1 MGTHSP
7 TPSINSQS
15 GMPAPAIKECVPLD
29 SLDARILQYR
39 YASQKILKLIENVK
53 SLVKICSQEKKIA
66 FTKYIILL
74 NGCIFNVN
82 DNIYRRSEILINGN
96 KFNPAQSIEPSPN
109 TNAVSFD
116 CMDNSTNYDTTRLRL
131 PTVRQ
136 SMDTLKLL
144 ELLLIN
150 TFEIYDH
157 KWKTAMNERS
167 TQEAKRDKPLFTL
180 DDIADM
186 LEFPELQSMQLL
198 VDDEP
203 ENTSADAKADISLR
217 SFDLKSLNIN
227 LVNFELAMSLFR
239 NRIDALGRCKVKEN
253 LLSSPR
259 YKFILQRSLLLLLHL
274 ADFYGVVRKFGK
286 MLYHNNS
293 FYFENYA
300 RTSDSLRVVM
310 KNLEVYFNQSKK
322 NSLLLAAITRI
333 TRNGSLMAVRPDNI
347 HELYKVSDDTY
358 SLLSTMMLVLKRFQA
373 EWQII
378 IDSNRSNEFDKEQLR
393 RKLKEQ
399 TIRERNEQK
408 RLQFNAQLDRNMEA
422 MHISPEKFKAD
433 MEKQSR
439 FQKELFDDA
448 IEARLIKEAGVR
460 DQEQQKAEEMQQKV
474 GEREKQLR
482 EELRSARS
490 SPNSLSRQSS
500 ISRSRSSS
508 LQSNQDDGSL
518 RRSKSTSSR
527 RNSLLV
533 TPEIQRTIPEQNESV
548 SDPIS
553 PLVVFQTPTINATTA
568 GAGASSNLSPHP
580 QTIVS
585 KPQNSPVDHAR
596 AAALASKKVTQPPL
610 TAQQRLQQH
619 IMKSSQNG
627 QAIAKR
633 IEPKPRPRSLY
644 AHLNGSPA
652 KFLDGANSGS
662 RSNSLQSDAEF
673 PTSPLNSLKQSN
685 FPDFQVQTNRSRSGS
700 LQGSENLQSPGN
712 SAAGRASPSNSVSRS
727 RSGSLS
733 QRPVSSIPEGDE
745 TTKDSEADNTAT
757 RNSPSKTSENSS
769 IKTRSRASSTRQNG
783 PPQNL
788 GNVLV
793 VPEDS
798 SPELDANGEVIKKV
812 RFTGVPE
819 YSEDEDAPTPQQ
831 MQKQMRQK
839 WSSYKPQ
846 FRNRTK
852 QLNSQEG
859 LAFRKFQGSMV
870 GGEFEGFSKVNA
882 NSIPVEVNGKFSMMS
897 VINSPESPGPSRK
910 LTKLF
915 KRR

>member
-1 MGTHSP
+1 MSTHSP

-15 GMPAPAIKECVPLD
+15 GLPAPSLKECIPID

-53 SLVKICSQEKKIA
+53 SLVKTCSQEKKIA
-66 FTKYIILL
+66 FTKYIIVL

-96 KFNPAQSIEPSPN
+96 KFNPAQSIESSPN
-109 TNAVSFD
+109 TNPVSFD
-116 CMDNSTNYDTTRLRL
+116 CMDNSTNYDTTRLKL

-136 SMDTLKLL
+136 CLDTLKLL

-167 TQEAKRDKPLFTL
+167 SQEAKKDRPLFTL

-186 LEFPELQSMQLL
+186 LDFPELQSMQLL

-203 ENTSADAKADISLR
+203 ENTFADAKADICLR
-217 SFDLKSLNIN
+217 SFDLKSLNVN
-227 LVNFELAMSLFR
+227 LPKFELAMDAFR
-239 NRIDALGRCKVKEN
+239 DRIDALGRCKVKEN
-253 LLSSPR
+253 LLSLPH
-259 YKFILQRSLLLLLHL
+259 YKFILHRSLLLILHL

-286 MLYHNNS
+286 VLYHNNS

-300 RTSDSLRVVM
+300 RTSESLRAVM
-310 KNLEVYFNQSKK
+310 RNFEVYFNQSKK
-322 NSLLLAAITRI
+322 NNLLLAAITKM
-333 TRNGSLMAVRPDNI
+333 TRNGGLMVVRPDNI
-347 HELYKVSDDTY
+347 FELYKVSDDAH
-358 SLLSTMMLVLKRFQA
+358 SMLSTMILVLKRFQA
-373 EWQII
+373 EWQTI
-378 IDSNRSNEFDKEQLR
+378 IDSNRSNEFDREQMR
-393 RKLKEQ
+393 QKLKQQ
-399 TIRERNEQK
+399 TIREQNEQK
-408 RLQFNAQLDRNMEA
+408 RLQVNAQLGKNMEA

-433 MEKQSR
+433 VEKQSKSH
-439 FQKELFDDA
+439 KELFLDA
-448 IEARLIKEAGVR
+448 REPKFTQQADSS
-460 DQEQQKAEEMQQKV
+460 DQEQQKAEETRQKV

-482 EELRSARS
+482 EELRSTRS

-500 ISRSRSSS
+500 ISRSRTSS
-508 LQSNQDDGSL
+508 LQSNQDDFTL

-527 RNSLLV
+527 HNSQMV
-533 TPEIQRTIPEQNESV
+533 TPEMHRTIPEQNETGAEPTSRLIV
-548 SDPIS
+548 FHS
-553 PLVVFQTPTINATTA
+553 PTMNSTTA
-568 GAGASSNLSPHP
+568 GGGASSKPVSHP
-580 QTIVS
+580 QTKLL
-585 KPQNSPVDHAR
+585 KPPSSPVDHAR
-596 AAALASKKVTQPPL
+596 AAALASKKSTQPPL

-633 IEPKPRPRSLY
+633 IESKPRPRSLY
-644 AHLNGSPA
+644 AQLNGSPA
-652 KFLDGANSGS
+652 KHLDDSGS

-685 FPDFQVQTNRSRSGS
+685 FPDLQIQTSRSRSGS
-700 LQGSENLQSPGN
+700 LQGNEPLESPAN
-712 SAAGRASPSNSVSRS
+712 IAAARASPSNSAPRS

-733 QRPVSSIPEGDE
+733 QRPVSTIPEADE
-745 TTKDSEADNTAT
+745 TTKSPEADTTAT
-757 RNSPSKTSENSS
+757 RNSPNKTSENSS
-769 IKTRSRASSTRQNG
+769 VKTRSRSSSTRQNG

-793 VPEDS
+793 VPESS
-798 SPELDANGEVIKKV
+798 SPQFDANGEVIKKV

-859 LAFRKFQGSMV
+859 LAFRKFQGSMI

-882 NSIPVEVNGKFSMMS
+882 NSIPVEGNGKFSMMS

>member
-1 MGTHSP
+1 MSAHSP
-7 TPSINSQS
+7 APSINSHS
-15 GMPAPAIKECVPLD
+15 DMPAPAIKDCVPLD

-39 YASQKILKLIENVK
+39 YASQKILKLVENVK
-53 SLVKICSQEKKIA
+53 FLVKTCSQEKKIA

-109 TNAVSFD
+109 IGAVSFD
-116 CMDNSTNYDTTRLRL
+116 CMDNSTNYDTTKLRL

-136 SMDTLKLL
+136 SLDTLKLL

-157 KWKTAMNERS
+157 KWKIAMNDRS
-167 TQEAKRDKPLFTL
+167 SQETKKDKPLFTL
-180 DDIADM
+180 DDISDV

-198 VDDEP
+198 IDDEP
-203 ENTSADAKADISLR
+203 ENTSADAKADVYLR
-217 SFDLKSLNIN
+217 SIDLKSLKVN
-227 LVNFELAMSLFR
+227 LANFELAMDAFR
-239 NRIDALGRCKVKEN
+239 DRIDALGRCKVKEN

-259 YKFILQRSLLLLLHL
+259 YKYILQRSFLLLLHL

-286 MLYHNNS
+286 VLYHNNS

-300 RTSDSLRVVM
+300 RTSESLRVVM
-310 KNLEVYFNQSKK
+310 RNFEVYFNQSKK
-322 NSLLLAAITRI
+322 NNLLLAAITKI
-333 TRNGSLMAVRPDNI
+333 TRNGSLMAVRPDHI
-347 HELYKVSDDTY
+347 VELYKVSDDAH
-358 SLLSTMMLVLKRFQA
+358 SLLSTMVFVLRRFQA
-373 EWQII
+373 EWQVI

-399 TIRERNEQK
+399 TIREQNEQK
-408 RLQFNAQLDRNMEA
+408 RLQFDAQLGRNMEA
-422 MHISPEKFKAD
+422 LHISPEKFKAD
-433 MEKQSR
+433 MEKQSK

-448 IEARLIKEAGVR
+448 REARLIREADVR
-460 DQEQQKAEEMQQKV
+460 DQEQQKAEEMEQKV

-508 LQSNQDDGSL
+508 LQSNKDDGFI
-518 RRSKSTSSR
+518 RRSKSTSSK

-533 TPEIQRTIPEQNESV
+533 TPEIRRMIPEQNETM
-548 SDPIS
+548 SDPTGPLIDSQS
-553 PLVVFQTPTINATTA
+553 PNINSTTA
-568 GAGASSNLSPHP
+568 GAGASSTPTLRLQTNL
-580 QTIVS
+580 S

-619 IMKSSQNG
+619 IIKSSQSG

-633 IEPKPRPRSLY
+633 IEPKPRPRSFY
-644 AHLNGSPA
+644 AQLNGSPA
-652 KFLDGANSGS
+652 KALGGSNSGS

-685 FPDFQVQTNRSRSGS
+685 FPDSQAQTNRSRSGS
-700 LQGSENLQSPGN
+700 LQGSEHVQSPGN
-712 SAAGRASPSNSVSRS
+712 NAAGRASPSNSVSRS

-745 TTKDSEADNTAT
+745 TAKDPEVDNVAA
-757 RNSPSKTSENSS
+757 RNSPNKTSENSS

-783 PPQNL
+783 PPQNI

-793 VPEDS
+793 VPENS
-798 SPELDANGEVIKKV
+798 SPELDTNGEVIKKV